1 MTYLKYIQ
9 YFYLIAAILFAVD
22 GFTQLDGTGERNP
35 WISFFFAAI
44 ALFMFFFRRR
54 FAQKFQNQQ
63 KDKK

>member
-9 YFYLIAAILFAVD
+9 YFYLIAAVLFAVD
-22 GFTQLDGTGERNP
+22 GFMNLNSNERSP

-54 FAQKFQNQQ
+54 FAKKMGDQQ
-63 KDKK
+63 KGNK

>member
-9 YFYLIAAILFAVD
+9 YFYLIAAVLFAVD
-22 GFTQLDGTGERNP
+22 GFMQIGSEERSP

-54 FAQKFQNQQ
+54 FAKKFENQQ
-63 KDKK
+63 KGQK

>member
-9 YFYLIAAILFAVD
+9 YFYLIAAVLFAVD
-22 GFTQLDGTGERNP
+22 GFMQLGSEERSP

-54 FAQKFQNQQ
+54 FAKKMADRQKR
-63 KDKK
+63 DK

>member
-9 YFYLIAAILFAVD
+9 YFYLVAAILFAAD
-22 GFTQLDGTGERNP
+22 GFMNLNSNERSP

-54 FAQKFQNQQ
+54 FAKKMADQQ
-63 KDKK
+63 KRDK

>member
-9 YFYLIAAILFAVD
+9 YFYLVAAILFVAD
-22 GFTQLDGTGERNP
+22 GFMNLNSNERSP

-54 FAQKFQNQQ
+54 FAKKMADQQ
-63 KDKK
+63 KRDK

>member
-22 GFTQLDGTGERNP
+22 GFTQLDDTGERNP